1 MVTCQRSC
9 GWLSVVSFEKRR
21 APAEPGSIPDAL
33 GMFPSEVRFYREV
46 APALAG
52 VVRVPACSVATLDDD
67 GSTHLVLEDLSGL
80 SAGGDPVA
88 VARSLRSLHDAFAG
102 APVGRWPWLRRP
114 GTAAELIATLYD
126 RTWTEALAPRADLPT
141 EVRWLGD
148 VLVDKV
154 ALAERLEGLAG
165 PPALCHGDPSA
176 RNVFTADDG
185 EIVFVDWEDVRS
197 ASGVVD
203 LAWLLVSSV
212 APGEWDDVI
221 AAYGLPE
228 PAWLQTVLPA
238 AAAQGLL
245 SLAGC
250 EDEADR
256 AGWESRLSAVGARL

>member
-1 MVTCQRSC
+1 MPY
-9 GWLSVVSFEKRR
+9 EKRR
-21 APAEPGSIPDAL
+21 SPAEPGSIPDVL
-33 GMFPSEVRFYREV
+33 GMFASEVRFYEQV

-52 VVRVPACSVATLDDD
+52 VVRVPTCSVATLADD
-67 GSTHLVLEDLSGL
+67 GSTHLVLEDLTGL
-80 SAGGDPVA
+80 APGGDPSAIAGA
-88 VARSLRSLHDAFAG
+88 VRRLHDAFAG

-114 GTAAELIATLYD
+114 GTAAELIASLYD
-126 RTWTEALAPRADLPT
+126 RTWATVLSPRPDLPP

-148 VLVDKV
+148 VLVGKV

-165 PPALCHGDPSA
+165 PPVLCHGDPSA

-212 APGEWDDVI
+212 EPAAWDDVI
-221 AAYGLPE
+221 AAYALAE

-250 EDEADR
+250 EDPEGQ
-256 AGWESRLSAVGARL
+256 AGWETRLSAVGARL